1 MKGGPY
7 FEKVTHCGN
16 AFKTPIYLGP
26 TSFYYLSLF
35 SGHYEVSNSVS
46 SECSVC
52 LTTDPDIMAALAHGL
67 EPLKL

>member
-7 FEKVTHCGN
+7 FEKVTHWGN

-26 TSFYYLSLF
+26 TTFYYLSLF
-35 SGHYEVSNSVS
+35 S
-46 SECSVC
+46 VC
-52 LTTDPDIMAALAHGL
+52 LTTDPEIMAALAHGL